1 MAFALGSEGV
11 ISDGKLSTYISLKV
25 EEILNRLLELQ
36 LVSQSKAY

>member
-1 MAFALGSEGV
+1 MAFALGSAGV
-11 ISDGKLSTYISLKV
+11 ISDRKLSTDITLKV